1 MALNVELDMT
11 VEELNEVSIS
21 IDDEDELEFGMN
33 QAIVI
38 RNHDILINRDV
49 ANQHPIS
56 AITGLEEALAS
67 IPDLN
72 DIIWDCGTASE
83 VV

>member
-11 VEELNEVSIS
+11 VEELNNVCIS
-21 IDDEDELEFGMN
+21 IDDGDELEFGMN

-38 RNHDILINRDV
+38 RNHDILINRDA